1 MGRNPVSGPDLS
13 RMLTRV
19 MGRVD
24 FSLKVAMFDAY
35 EKSDNTDDWPEWLR
49 LEFDRAVAEM

>member
-1 MGRNPVSGPDLS
+1 MSGPDLS

-19 MGRVD
+19 MRRVD
-24 FSLKVAMFDAY
+24 PALKVAMFDAY
-35 EKSDNTDDWPEWLR
+35 SQSDNTDDWPEWLR

>member
-1 MGRNPVSGPDLS
+1 
-13 RMLTRV
+13 MLPRV

-49 LEFDRAVAEM
+49 LEFDRVVAEM